1 MYVTFDGMN
10 VMKNEQVEFSSHSDT
25 STIVVQY
32 LQPNISEL
40 FIYEA
45 TKTHAKKRSA
55 QKIETSYTL
64 LTINNKN
71 GFFV

>member
-32 LQPNISEL
+32 LQPNISGL
-40 FIYEA
+40 FIHEA
-45 TKTHAKKRSA
+45 TQTQAKK
-55 QKIETSYTL
+55 
-64 LTINNKN
+64 
-71 GFFV
+71 

>member
-45 TKTHAKKRSA
+45 IKTHAMKRSA

-71 GFFV
+71 GFIV